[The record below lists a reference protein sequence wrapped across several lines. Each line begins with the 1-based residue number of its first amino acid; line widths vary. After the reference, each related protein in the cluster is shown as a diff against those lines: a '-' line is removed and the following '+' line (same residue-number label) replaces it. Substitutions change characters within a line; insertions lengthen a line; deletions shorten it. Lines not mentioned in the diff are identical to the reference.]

1 MNGSGLLVA
10 LLALLTCWTL
20 LLAAYARPLRAL
32 WREPV
37 FKWPVAILESDD
49 WGAGPLEQ
57 APALE
62 RLRTLLTGVRNARG
76 EHPVMTVGV
85 ILETI
90 DRDATRA
97 SAQYVA
103 VTLDDA
109 RQAPILDALRAGEEA
124 GVFALQLHGLAHYWP
139 PSLMACR
146 HADSQVSAWLTE
158 PGVGWTET
166 LPSPLQSRWTD
177 AATLPSRP
185 LPDMVLAQAVT
196 DEVSAWLRIFRAP
209 PSVAVPTTFV
219 WTSQVE
225 AAWSAAG
232 IGVMVTP
239 GARHE
244 GRDADGAPSPAVAS
258 VRNGER
264 GSGGLLLLVRDVY
277 FEPAFGHAPARLA
290 AGVVERAV
298 LGRPAL
304 IEMHR
309 FNFCGPRATPDA
321 YAVLQDALEELL
333 ARVPAVRFTSSAA
346 LAAAIASADPD
357 WLETSP
363 LRRLAIWAR
372 RARSLRTF
380 DRLARLSGL
389 VLPLRLLDIRA

>member
-10 LLALLTCWTL
+10 LLALFTCWTL

-109 RQAPILDALRAGEEA
+109 RQAPILDALRAGEQA

-196 DEVSAWLRIFRAP
+196 DEVSAWLRIFGAP

-258 VRNGER
+258 VHNGER